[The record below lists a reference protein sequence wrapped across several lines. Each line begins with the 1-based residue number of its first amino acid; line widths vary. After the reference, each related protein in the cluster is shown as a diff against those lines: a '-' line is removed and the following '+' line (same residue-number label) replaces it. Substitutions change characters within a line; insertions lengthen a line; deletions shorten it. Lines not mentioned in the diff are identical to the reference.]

1 MFYKVILKYFKCK
14 EKVAEGNPV
23 KSGYFDRSRVLS
35 YPVKIFLFKLINH
48 QIVISFAKIGLG
60 VR

>member
-23 KSGYFDRSRVLS
+23 KSGYFDRSRV
-35 YPVKIFLFKLINH
+35 
-48 QIVISFAKIGLG
+48 
-60 VR
+60 